1 MYINIETIIN
11 IINNSL
17 STVVTCIL
25 YLNVSK
31 LSLMSSRTNFNLD
44 KYQIILDLLLIHQ
57 FHPRRSEY
65 HFYNIP

>member
-25 YLNVSK
+25 YPNISK

-44 KYQIILDLLLIHQ
+44 KYQIILDLISIHQ
-57 FHPRRSEY
+57 FHPRTFEY